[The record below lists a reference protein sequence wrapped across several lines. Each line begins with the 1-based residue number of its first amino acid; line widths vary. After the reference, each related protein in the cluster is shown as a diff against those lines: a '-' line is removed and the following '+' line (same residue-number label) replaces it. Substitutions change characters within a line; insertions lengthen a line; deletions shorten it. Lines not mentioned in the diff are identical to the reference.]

1 MNLGLPKHNVPISDR
16 IMSLDWYKFFVRLS
30 DGLSY
35 SSSTLTASTIIANG
49 GFYEVD
55 ATAGPVV
62 VTISASLVNKYPTVT
77 VKKIDATANSV
88 TVATQVGTIDG
99 AASLSWSTQWQS
111 YTLYP
116 SPSNNGSWGI
126 V

>member
-16 IMSLDWYKFFVRLS
+16 VMSLDWYKFFVRLNAAVSASSGMVTS
-30 DGLSY
+30 D
-35 SSSTLTASTIIANG
+35 LTIKNG

-55 ATAGPVV
+55 ATAGPVT
-62 VTISASLVNKYPTVT
+62 VTLNAAIFAGFPSVT
-77 VKKIDATANSV
+77 VKKIDATANAV
-88 TVATQVGTIDG
+88 TVTPNIGTIDG

-116 SPSNNGSWGI
+116 SPANNGNWGI